1 MESEIPA
8 ANRGHHLLSHNKN
21 NAGRIKMRTAL
32 SLNQNYFGRGAGI
45 HTDPKAM
52 TMKRVYAAS
61 VLMTLTGRSITGVSI
76 NTQSQ
81 SR

>member
-1 MESEIPA
+1 
-8 ANRGHHLLSHNKN
+8 
-21 NAGRIKMRTAL
+21 MRTAL